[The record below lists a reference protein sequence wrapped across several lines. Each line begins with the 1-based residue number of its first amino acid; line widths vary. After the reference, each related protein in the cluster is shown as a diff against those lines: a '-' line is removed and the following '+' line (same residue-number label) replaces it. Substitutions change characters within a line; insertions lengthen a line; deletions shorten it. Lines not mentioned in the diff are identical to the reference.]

1 MKQKNLYFY
10 TNLLAW
16 GLVLLLIGNYVFG
29 WTTPTATPPSS
40 NLPAPIN
47 AGPDSQT
54 KAGNL
59 TIEGNLTTGSFKM
72 AAEADAGKVLTTDA
86 SGIASWQ
93 TATAGATPAGST
105 GHIQFNDAGALGAD
119 SNLFWDNTNK
129 RLGIGT
135 TTPGSLLDI
144 NGALGVKG
152 ALTLTP
158 SGVPTAAKGVI
169 YYDQSTDTFK
179 GYQGSGW
186 VNIYTGSQ
194 TGYTI
199 STVQGTTADTLAKN
213 AANTILISPI
223 FIPFI
228 INVNSFLLQVTTALG
243 ATGDVGLY
251 NSNGQLLLNGGS
263 GTLTTTTGLKSV
275 APVQT
280 GSARLTPPGQYYLA
294 ITWNSTTGVIAGV
307 NVSGLIPRSG
317 TITGGGLVLPSSITL
332 SGITATNYIYAVTLS
347 GSDQKENGAICS
359 VVGDCL
365 SGYCYIDNDGDRAP
379 GTTGALL
386 CRSQSPI
393 AADCNDNCSTCY
405 PGSPTYTLSADGL
418 DQDCDGVNDN
428 TVVYYTTRYST
439 DPGAANQC
447 ILTCT
452 AYNSLCY
459 GMWLHPPCEGPWVYY
474 SYCTATVTCWEYR
487 QCNCGILRY
496 F

>member
-1 MKQKNLYFY
+1 
-10 TNLLAW
+10 
-16 GLVLLLIGNYVFG
+16 
-29 WTTPTATPPSS
+29 
-40 NLPAPIN
+40 
-47 AGPDSQT
+47 
-54 KAGNL
+54 
-59 TIEGNLTTGSFKM
+59 M

-307 NVSGLIPRSG
+307 NVSASGLIPRSG
-317 TITGGGLVLPSSITL
+317 TITGGGSVLPSSITL

-359 VVGDCL
+359 VSGDCL
-365 SGYCYIDNDGDRAP
+365 SNYCWIDDDGDNYYGSSGVSYCRALD
-379 GTTGALL
+379 ALGV
-386 CRSQSPI
+386 
-393 AADCNDNCSTCY
+393 DCNDSCGYCY
-405 PGSPTYTLSADGL
+405 PGSIAWTSYADGL
-418 DQDCDGVNDN
+418 DQDCDTLIDETDLG
-428 TVVYYTTRYST
+428 TVV
-439 DPGAANQC
+439 
-447 ILTCT
+447 TC
-452 AYNSLCY
+452 SWW
-459 GMWLHPPCEGPWVYY
+459 GY
-474 SYCTATVTCWEYR
+474 SYSDCNGCIARGCLCDWVTTSKRSGYVWNYQTICHTYMY
-487 QCNCGILRY
+487 Q
-496 F
+496 

>member
-1 MKQKNLYFY
+1 M
-10 TNLLAW
+10 
-16 GLVLLLIGNYVFG
+16 
-29 WTTPTATPPSS
+29 S
-40 NLPAPIN
+40 
-47 AGPDSQT
+47 AG
-54 KAGNL
+54 AG
-59 TIEGNLTTGSFKM
+59 
-72 AAEADAGKVLTTDA
+72 ADKVLTTDA
-86 SGIASWQ
+86 SGVASWQ
-93 TATAGATPAGST
+93 APAEGVTSGGST
-105 GHIQFNDAGALGAD
+105 GYVQFNDGGTFGAD

-135 TTPGSLLDI
+135 ATPEHKLDVT
-144 NGALGVKG
+144 GALGVSG
-152 ALTLTP
+152 ALTLKP
-158 SGVPTAAKGVI
+158 SGVPSASKGVI
-169 YYDQSTDTFK
+169 YYDQSTDTFR
-179 GYQGSGW
+179 GYLGNSW
-186 VNIYTGSQ
+186 VNLYQGSQ
-194 TGYTI
+194 TGYMI
-199 STVQGTTADTLAKN
+199 STVSGAIAATAAKS
-213 AANTILISPI
+213 AAGTILISPI
-223 FIPFI
+223 FIPFT

-243 ATGDVGLY
+243 AAGDVGLY
-251 NSNGQLLLNGGS
+251 DSNSQLLLNGGT
-263 GTLTTTTGLKSV
+263 GTLTTATGVKSV
-275 APVQT
+275 TPVQT
-280 GSARLTPPGQYYLA
+280 GSVRLIPPGQYYLA
-294 ITWNSTTGVIAGV
+294 VTWNSTTGVIAGV
-307 NVSGLIPRSG
+307 NVGVAGFIPRSG
-317 TITGGGLVLPSSITL
+317 GITGGGSVLPSSITL
-332 SGITATNYIYAVTLS
+332 GNISNTNYIYAVTLS